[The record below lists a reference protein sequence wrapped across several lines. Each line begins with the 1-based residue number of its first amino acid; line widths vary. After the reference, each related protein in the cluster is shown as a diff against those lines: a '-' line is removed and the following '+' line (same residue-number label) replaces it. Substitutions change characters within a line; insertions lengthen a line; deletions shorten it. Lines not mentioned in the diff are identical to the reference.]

1 MLLHSRWNVCQTIKV
16 NAKNWILSSLGW
28 LIEPSSLVHLYF
40 MTFSPTFGLLRPP
53 TAKELGHKPN
63 NNVQEQFNNL
73 LYVVGLRLHIE
84 LNS

>member
-1 MLLHSRWNVCQTIKV
+1 
-16 NAKNWILSSLGW
+16 
-28 LIEPSSLVHLYF
+28 